1 MKRWIL
7 GASVALLFFVA
18 PSAVRANAAPPPPPS
33 GPLNYEPHSVKF
45 VVIVDDGVKEPRLDI
60 PASFLVKP
68 DARRGAAP
76 TVPLIVVGLAL
87 TAGFVS
93 AGLWLS
99 RRSRSTAALLVAVS
113 LFSLGGGILI
123 ANVPPP
129 PQPPKAP
136 VEITLPA
143 DVNLPA
149 KVTLQVTTRGDVVR
163 LWVPGSMVPKPAKPE
178 PKPNVK
184 PGEE

>member
-1 MKRWIL
+1 MKCWIL

-18 PSAVRANAAPPPPPS
+18 PSAVRANAGPPPPS
-33 GPLNYEPHSVKF
+33 GPLNYESHSVKF
-45 VVIVDDGVKEPRLDI
+45 VVVVDDGVKEPRLEI
-60 PASFLVKP
+60 PAALLVKP
-68 DARRGAAP
+68 DARRGALP
-76 TVPLIVVGLAL
+76 TVPLVVVGLAL
-87 TAGFVS
+87 TAGFIS

-123 ANVPPP
+123 ANAPP

-136 VEITLPA
+136 AEITLPA

-149 KVTLQVTTRGDVVR
+149 KVTLQVTARGDAVR
-163 LWVPGSMVPKPAKPE
+163 LVVPGSMVPKAPKPEAKPD
-178 PKPNVK
+178 VK
-184 PGEE
+184 RGEE

>member
-18 PSAVRANAAPPPPPS
+18 PSAVRANAGPPPPS
-33 GPLNYEPHSVKF
+33 GPLNYESHAVKF
-45 VVIVDDGVKEPRLDI
+45 VVVADDGVGVPRLEI
-60 PASFLVKP
+60 PATLLVKP
-68 DARRGAAP
+68 DARRGAIP
-76 TVPLIVVGLAL
+76 TVPLVVVGLAL
-87 TAGFVS
+87 TAGFIS

-149 KVTLQVTTRGDVVR
+149 KVTLQVIPRGDAVR
-163 LWVPGSMVPKPAKPE
+163 LFVPGSMVPKAPKPEAKP
-178 PKPNVK
+178 KQD
-184 PGEE
+184 